1 MNWISSITI
10 QFGNYLLGTYLMG
23 KAMSCVGAVPAD
35 KNLNIWFYPKEAQN
49 LVEKIKQWGMWFGSH
64 KGEMFTKY

>member
-1 MNWISSITI
+1 
-10 QFGNYLLGTYLMG
+10 MG

-49 LVEKIKQWGMWFGSH
+49 LVEKIKQWGM
-64 KGEMFTKY
+64 